1 MTETQKRIKAYQKAL
16 PHMRERVIAV
26 VVLLAMSLAMV
37 VSSSFAWMTLAINP
51 EVSGLATTIAAN
63 GNLEIALSGIDGR
76 EPQGTQLGDGI
87 GSVTETNLRW
97 GNLVNLSHESYGL
110 DFLTL
115 RPASLNTEAL
125 NISPMIAVNY
135 GEDGRVQGYLK
146 DFAFSNYN
154 ASAGVFD
161 VFETTRYGVRA
172 ISSVTY
178 SNAHAESFYNKQL
191 DTITETMETAK
202 QNFSAIFNNTSY
214 MNSVTALVGIH
225 VSANMADKD
234 ISCLS
239 HMPNINKIMTALEQV
254 SDEIGQTIV
263 DLANLYLY
271 DELAETGQSGS
282 YDSLKY
288 ELEDLLA
295 TNYSNAF
302 VNKYRSTIKGLTAYV
317 TMAKK
322 IDSASVAIA
331 DAQTN
336 EDGDVLWQRDL
347 QSAINYI
354 VDMNKAVLRHE
365 GKEYTAVQLSS
376 SYGTALDILMSSE
389 TPLAII
395 KAGALKDIDQ
405 ILGTEMYVRNLTV
418 GVTLPDDFPMMGG
431 RTMSIKVNAN
441 TAAVAPY
448 ELPSAFSDAYTF
460 ASGATAGD
468 RGTPVAADTYAMAI
482 DFWVRTNEANSL
494 LMLEGEV
501 LYDEEIIP
509 VTSFNS
515 YGQKVDL
522 YEYVKITT
530 VDGQQKETSVDVYWG
545 VPKDASDQT
554 NMWVNADTHE
564 PENVGTAQPT
574 AKVTIKRTPIGY
586 EGVNRVWNEL
596 DNPNSDY
603 SQMIQ
608 GGISTTQGSGSCYI
622 FYPETPEDQEQCKNL
637 LAAMHVAFVD
647 EQGNLL
653 GYADMDVDSMIEDA
667 GRVILP
673 LKMRLQKDSI
683 VVGKDKEGNDI
694 TESFYI
700 TPMVQNEAMRITAI
714 IYLDG
719 KNLSNSDVLS
729 AGSINGQLN
738 IQFGLNKMENSP
750 LKDGDLM
757 AEHYSV
763 TANLIHKQTG
773 TPVKMD
779 DSVDFFDPNNC
790 VWDLE
795 LAIAGTDASTVRGQF
810 VSYINAS
817 QGTRE
822 PEFTMTFDPVTRL
835 WKATVPFSGPGE
847 FRLRSIEIDG
857 VDILLP
863 GDQVLTVK
871 IPGKSISSVLC
882 TNWGG
887 DGTNQSIMTADPSYR
902 QEVRLVLNS
911 SQGAISKVQGIF
923 LGDNGKNVTVDFTT
937 DGGVNYVGTANFTV
951 GGNYEMTYVIVDDVY
966 TPLDESLYKKLSLKL
981 NLKTTV
987 ILGLP
992 VDQGYYDLQ
1001 EEMQQAIDAAAYADK
1016 EAIREAYETRIA
1028 AHLDLLHYGNGIP
1041 GDPNETGLG
1050 LVRDADGNMSLITD
1064 ASEPLF
1070 IDVRCI
1076 ITDDQGNILNN
1087 LRDVELTYSGGSI
1100 ANQLDSDVL
1109 NPDKNAGYYY
1119 GRFTLE
1125 SNGVFSFNNVSF
1137 KEVGQDRSYT
1147 ISSATSAPKITAIQP
1162 APMEYVQQSA
1172 YAPLV
1177 YNLNLTPEERV
1188 VYVKLKNAA
1197 AASLDVT
1204 LTNGKD
1210 ENAAPLA
1217 ITASEADS
1225 NNVTTFAIRLP
1236 SDGYWKITGLKLKNV
1251 FYGGTFYTGQE
1262 DDPSTWLDMSQTA
1275 LDDDIGTCYI
1285 TEATIKVSGNTP
1297 AQSYGGTFM
1306 ASHEVSGMHVEVLG
1320 NIYGE
1325 QKPLEQILRENGIE
1339 ADVTFAF
1346 KYELDLDTIP
1356 YEYTLKSG
1364 GTMPTYRFESVY
1376 DEAAHKATLASMN
1389 FLMPGT
1395 YNPTWTV
1402 TIDATDNAYDYSYS
1416 YRMGNTKP
1424 AAFSYLNIVP
1434 LESVVM
1440 VNWTQLPT
1448 VEINDIKPNAVNH
1461 PTVYY
1466 SFSLLGNSWKST
1478 TATSSIAADRLSCTV
1493 YANMSPSGWKGT
1505 SMTQYPYVELRINNM
1520 GAASGATMEFKN
1532 GNNAAAL
1539 YDTTSRGGGGSNFIW
1554 SNGNN
1559 IAVRYVGSYDYGSI
1573 TSVTPAGTITG
1584 NVLVMTYGDLTFT
1597 FTMKNTIT
1605 INNLSASG

>member
-63 GNLEIALSGIDGR
+63 GNLEIALSGIEGR

-87 GSVTETNLRW
+87 GDVTETNLRW

-125 NISPMIAVNY
+125 DISPMIAVNY

-154 ASAGVFD
+154 AGAGVFD

-191 DTITETMETAK
+191 DKITESLQNAK
-202 QNFSAIFNNTSY
+202 QQFSGIYGNNSY
-214 MNSVTALVGIH
+214 MNTVTALVGIH
-225 VSANMADKD
+225 VSAMMGSD

-239 HMPNINKIMTALEQV
+239 HMPNLNKIMTEMKAV
-254 SDEIGQTIV
+254 RDKTGQAIV
-263 DLANLYLY
+263 DIANLYLY
-271 DELAETGQSGS
+271 DELSDAGQVGS
-282 YDSLKY
+282 YESLAYK
-288 ELEDLLA
+288 LEDIMA
-295 TNYSNAF
+295 NNYSNDF
-302 VNKYRSTIKGLTAYV
+302 VRKYSSQIKGLTNFV
-317 TMAKK
+317 TMSKRVDNAATQMELA
-322 IDSASVAIA
+322 ASTA
-331 DAQTN
+331 
-336 EDGDVLWQRDL
+336 DGDVLWQRDL
-347 QSAINYI
+347 K
-354 VDMNKAVLRHE
+354 KAVNYMCNVDKATLKTSE
-365 GKEYTAVQLSS
+365 GEYTCAQLAGSKS
-376 SYGTALDILMSSE
+376 TAAKIVLSGE
-389 TPLAII
+389 TPIAII
-395 KAGALKDIDQ
+395 KEGALRDADQ
-405 ILGTEMYVRNLTV
+405 LLGTEMYVERVKVN
-418 GVTLPDDFPMMGG
+418 VTLPDDFGYGLGG
-431 RTMSIKVNAN
+431 RTMGINCNVQTNA
-441 TAAVAPY
+441 ASPY
-448 ELPSAFSDAYTF
+448 DIPNAYSDAYTF
-460 ASGATAGD
+460 SSGATAGD

-509 VTSFNS
+509 VTGYDS
-515 YGQKVDL
+515 YGQQVNL
-522 YEYVKITT
+522 YEYVKIVT
-530 VDGQQKETSVDVYWG
+530 VDGQSTEMTVQVYWG
-545 VPKDASDQT
+545 VPKDAQDQT
-554 NMWVNADTHE
+554 NVWVNADTHE
-564 PENVGTAQPT
+564 VENVGNAQPT
-574 AKVTIKRTPIGY
+574 EMVTVKKTPIGY

-596 DNPNSDY
+596 DDPNSDY

-637 LAAMHVAFVD
+637 LAAMHVAFID

-653 GYADMDVDSMIEDA
+653 GYADMDVDSMVEDA

-683 VVGKDKEGNDI
+683 VIGKDQEGNDI
-694 TESFYI
+694 TESYYI

-719 KNLSNSDVLS
+719 TNLSNSDVLS

-750 LKDGDLM
+750 LKDGDLL
-757 AEHYSV
+757 AEHYSI
-763 TANLIHKQTG
+763 TANLINKKTG
-773 TPVKMD
+773 TPAKLD
-779 DSVDFFDPNNC
+779 DSMEFFDENNC
-790 VWDLE
+790 EWDIE
-795 LAIAGTDASTVRGQF
+795 LAIAGTEPSSVRGQF

-817 QGTRE
+817 QGNRQ
-822 PEFTMTFDPVTRL
+822 PRFTMTFDPVTRL
-835 WKATVPFSGPGE
+835 WKARVPFSGPGD

-863 GDQVLTVK
+863 GDQMLTIK

-887 DGTNQSIMTADPSYR
+887 DGTTQSIMTADPTYK

-911 SQGAISKVQGIF
+911 SEGTISKVQGIF

-937 DGGVNYVGTANFTV
+937 DGGVNYTGTANFTV
-951 GGNYEMTYVIVDDVY
+951 GGNYEMTYVIVDGVY
-966 TPLDESLYKKLSLKL
+966 TPLNESLYKKLSLKL
-981 NLKTTV
+981 NLQTTV
-987 ILGLP
+987 VLGQP

-1001 EEMQQAIDAAAYADK
+1001 EEMQQAIDAAGTSEEK
-1016 EAIREAYETRIA
+1016 EAVKADYEQRTEEY
-1028 AHLDLLHYGNGIP
+1028 LNLLHYGNGIA

-1070 IDVRCI
+1070 IEVRCI
-1076 ITDDQGNILNN
+1076 ITDDQGNILSN
-1087 LRDVELTYSGGSI
+1087 LKDVELIYSAGGIS
-1100 ANQLDSDVL
+1100 NQLDTDVL
-1109 NPDKNAGYYY
+1109 DADKNAGYYY
-1119 GRFTLE
+1119 GKFTLE
-1125 SNGVFSFNNVSF
+1125 SNGVFSFSSVTF
-1137 KEVGQDRSYT
+1137 KEAGQNREYT
-1147 ISSATSAPKITAIQP
+1147 IYSAVSAPNITAIQP
-1162 APMEYVQQSA
+1162 APMEYVPQAA

-1177 YNLNLTPEERV
+1177 YDLNLNPEERV

-1197 AASLDVT
+1197 AASMDIT
-1204 LTNGKD
+1204 LINGNGD
-1210 ENAAPLA
+1210 TAAPLA
-1217 ITASEADS
+1217 VTAGETDA
-1225 NNVTTFAIRLP
+1225 NNITTFAVQLP
-1236 SDGYWKITGLKLKNV
+1236 SDGYWKITSLKLKNV
-1251 FYGGTFYTGQE
+1251 FYDGTFYTGQV
-1262 DDPSTWLDMSQTA
+1262 DDPTTWLDLSQTV
-1275 LDDDIGTCYI
+1275 LDDDIGTCFI
-1285 TEATIKVSGNTP
+1285 TDATIKVSGNAP

-1306 ASHEVSGMHVEVLG
+1306 SSHTVSGMYVEVLG
-1320 NIYGE
+1320 NRYGE
-1325 QKPLEQILRENGIE
+1325 QLPLEQILREAGIT
-1339 ADVTFAF
+1339 ADVVFSF
-1346 KYELDLDTIP
+1346 KYELDLDSVP
-1356 YEYTLKSG
+1356 YDYTLKSG
-1364 GTMPTYRFESVY
+1364 GTMPTYTFESVY
-1376 DEAAHKATLASMN
+1376 DEAAHKAGIASMN
-1389 FLMPGT
+1389 FQMPGT

-1402 TIDATDNAYDYSYS
+1402 TIDAENNAYDYTYS
-1416 YRMGNTKP
+1416 YRMGTTKP
-1424 AAFSYLNIVP
+1424 GTFNYLNMIP
-1434 LESVVM
+1434 LESVVV
-1440 VNWTQLPT
+1440 VNWTQLPNVT
-1448 VEINDIKPNAVNH
+1448 IHSIAPQGSH
-1461 PTVYY
+1461 PSVYY

-1478 TATSSIAADRLSCTV
+1478 TVTSTLAADKLSCTV

-1505 SMTQYPYVELRINNM
+1505 SMTQYPYVQLKLDNM
-1520 GAASGATMEFKN
+1520 GAASGATMTFKK
-1532 GNNAAAL
+1532 GNAAATL
-1539 YDTTSRGGGGSNFIW
+1539 YDTTSRGGGGSDFIW
-1554 SNGNN
+1554 SSGNN
-1559 IAVRYVGSYDYGSI
+1559 IASRYVGNYDYGSY

-1584 NVLVMTYGDLTFT
+1584 NVLKMTYGDLTFT

-1605 INNLSASG
+1605 INNLAASA

>member
-26 VVLLAMSLAMV
+26 VVLLAISLAMV
-37 VSSSFAWMTLAINP
+37 VSTSFAWMTMSINP
-51 EVSGLATTIAAN
+51 EISGLATTIAAN
-63 GNLEIALSGIDGR
+63 GNLEIALSGIEGR

-87 GSVTETNLRW
+87 GAVTETNLRW

-191 DTITETMETAK
+191 DTITEAMETAK

-234 ISCLS
+234 VSCLS
-239 HMPNINKIMTALEQV
+239 HMSNINKIMAALEQV

-271 DELAETGQSGS
+271 DELAETGQIGS

-376 SYGTALDILMSSE
+376 SYGTALDILLSSE

-418 GVTLPDDFPMMGG
+418 GVTLPDDFPVMGG
-431 RTMSIKVNAN
+431 RTMSIKVDAN

-509 VTSFNS
+509 VTGYDS
-515 YGQKVDL
+515 YGQQVNL
-522 YEYVKITT
+522 YEYVKIVT
-530 VDGQQKETSVDVYWG
+530 VDGQSTEMTVQVYWG
-545 VPKDASDQT
+545 VPKDAQDQT
-554 NMWVNADTHE
+554 NVWVNADTHE
-564 PENVGTAQPT
+564 VENVGNAQPT
-574 AKVTIKRTPIGY
+574 EMVTVKKTPIGY

-596 DNPNSDY
+596 DDPNSDY

-637 LAAMHVAFVD
+637 LAAMHVAFID

-653 GYADMDVDSMIEDA
+653 GYADMDVDSMVEDA

-673 LKMRLQKDSI
+673 LKMRLQKNAIIIGQDA
-683 VVGKDKEGNDI
+683 EGNDI
-694 TESFYI
+694 TESYYI

-719 KNLSNSDVLS
+719 TGLSNSDVLS

-750 LKDGDLM
+750 LKDGDLL
-757 AEHYSV
+757 AEHYSI
-763 TANLIHKQTG
+763 TANLINKKTG
-773 TPVKMD
+773 TPAKLD
-779 DSVDFFDPNNC
+779 DSMEFFDENNC
-790 VWDLE
+790 EWDIE
-795 LAIAGTDASTVRGQF
+795 LAIAGTEPSSVRGQF

-817 QGTRE
+817 QGNRQLQ
-822 PEFTMTFDPVTRL
+822 FTMTFDPVTRL
-835 WKATVPFSGPGE
+835 WKARVPFSGPGD

-863 GDQVLTVK
+863 GDQMLTIK

-887 DGTNQSIMTADPSYR
+887 DGTTQSIMTADPSYK

-911 SQGAISKVQGIF
+911 SEGTISKVQGIF

-937 DGGVNYVGTANFTV
+937 DGGVNYTGTANFTV
-951 GGNYEMTYVIVDDVY
+951 GGNYEMTYVIVDGVY
-966 TPLDESLYKKLSLKL
+966 TPLNESLYKKLSLKL
-981 NLKTTV
+981 NLQTTV
-987 ILGLP
+987 VLGQP

-1001 EEMQQAIDAAAYADK
+1001 EEMQQAIDAAGTYEEK
-1016 EAIREAYETRIA
+1016 EAVKADYEQRTEEY
-1028 AHLDLLHYGNGIP
+1028 LNLLHYGNGIA

-1070 IDVRCI
+1070 IEVRCI
-1076 ITDDQGNILNN
+1076 ITDDQGNILSN
-1087 LRDVELTYSGGSI
+1087 LKDVELIYSAGGIS
-1100 ANQLDSDVL
+1100 NQLDTDVL
-1109 NPDKNAGYYY
+1109 DADKNAGYYY
-1119 GRFTLE
+1119 GKFTLE
-1125 SNGVFSFNNVSF
+1125 SNGVFSFSSVTF
-1137 KEVGQDRSYT
+1137 KEAGQNREYT
-1147 ISSATSAPKITAIQP
+1147 IYSAVSAPRITAIQP
-1162 APMEYVQQSA
+1162 APMEYVPQAA

-1177 YNLNLTPEERV
+1177 YDLNLKPEERV

-1197 AASLDVT
+1197 AASMDIT
-1204 LTNGKD
+1204 LINGNGD
-1210 ENAAPLA
+1210 TAAPLA
-1217 ITASEADS
+1217 VTAGETDA
-1225 NNVTTFAIRLP
+1225 NNITTFAVQLP
-1236 SDGYWKITGLKLKNV
+1236 SDGYWKIADLKLKNV
-1251 FYGGTFYTGQE
+1251 FYDGTFYTGQV
-1262 DDPSTWLDMSQTA
+1262 DDPTTWLDLSQTV
-1275 LDDDIGTCYI
+1275 LDDDIGTCFI
-1285 TEATIKVSGNTP
+1285 TDATIKVSGNAP

-1306 ASHEVSGMHVEVLG
+1306 SSHTVSGMYVEVLG
-1320 NIYGE
+1320 NRYGE
-1325 QKPLEQILRENGIE
+1325 QLPLEQILREAGIT
-1339 ADVTFAF
+1339 ADVVFSF
-1346 KYELDLDTIP
+1346 KYELDLDSVP
-1356 YEYTLKSG
+1356 YEYTLKDG
-1364 GTMPTYRFESVY
+1364 GTMPTYTFESVY
-1376 DEAAHKATLASMN
+1376 DEAAHKAGIASMN
-1389 FLMPGT
+1389 FQMPGT

-1402 TIDATDNAYDYSYS
+1402 TIDAENNAYDYTYS
-1416 YRMGNTKP
+1416 YRLGATKSG
-1424 AAFSYLNIVP
+1424 AFGYLNMIP
-1434 LESVVM
+1434 LESVVV
-1440 VNWTQLPT
+1440 VNWTQLPNVT
-1448 VEINDIKPNAVNH
+1448 INSIAPQGSH
-1461 PTVYY
+1461 PAVYY

-1478 TATSSIAADRLSCTV
+1478 TVTSTLAADKLSCTV

-1505 SMTQYPYVELRINNM
+1505 SMTQYPYVQLKLDNM
-1520 GAASGATMEFKN
+1520 GAASGATMTFMK
-1532 GNNAAAL
+1532 GNAAATL
-1539 YDTTSRGGGGSNFIW
+1539 YDTTSRGGAGSDFIW
-1554 SNGNN
+1554 SSGNN
-1559 IAVRYVGSYDYGSI
+1559 IASRYMGNYDYGSI

-1584 NVLVMTYGDLTFT
+1584 NVLKMTYGDLTFT

-1605 INNLSASG
+1605 INNLAASA